1 MPRMNLAGVGLSVVI
16 LAATSIARS
25 GAEPVLKGADAYG
38 DWQRDRPGTV
48 RLITPQDLPK
58 PGATASSSNSSRVV
72 SRPASTVPQV
82 PAGFKVELFA
92 SGLSGPRII
101 RTAPNGDIFV
111 VENRSGPHPRPAQR
125 GRRRKGCKQ

>member
-1 MPRMNLAGVGLSVVI
+1 MPRMNRAGVGLSVVI

-82 PAGFKVELFA
+82 PAGFKV
-92 SGLSGPRII
+92 
-101 RTAPNGDIFV
+101 
-111 VENRSGPHPRPAQR
+111 
-125 GRRRKGCKQ
+125 